1 MDLEDMAA
9 RLCRLLAELGRVTR
23 LVEKSEVGCCGI
35 TLSQCHLLLEV
46 SRREGGETSL
56 SDVAA
61 ALGLDL
67 STVSRVADGLVR
79 QNLLCREADGLDRRR
94 LRLVLT
100 DAGRELV
107 EGISCGMREY
117 ARTILEEIP
126 AEERAG
132 VLRSLE
138 RLAEAV
144 QKVKGG
150 CCGG

>member
-1 MDLEDMAA
+1 MAA

-46 SRREGGETSL
+46 SRREEGETSL
-56 SDVAA
+56 SDLAA

-79 QNLLCREADGLDRRR
+79 QKLLSREADSFDRRR
-94 LRLVLT
+94 TRLILT
-100 DAGRELV
+100 DAGRKLV
-107 EGISCGMREY
+107 ESISRGMQEY
-117 ARTILEEIP
+117 ARAMLEQVP
-126 AEERAG
+126 PGERAG

-138 RLAEAV
+138 QLTEAV

>member
-1 MDLEDMAA
+1 MEAMAA
-9 RLCRLLAELGRVTR
+9 RLCRLLGELGRAMRV
-23 LVEKSEVGCCGI
+23 LEKSEVGCCGI

-46 SRREGGETSL
+46 SRQEGGDASP
-56 SDVAA
+56 SDLAA

-79 QNLLCREADGLDRRR
+79 QKLLCREADGLDRRR

-107 EGISCGMREY
+107 EGISRGMQEY
-117 ARTILEEIP
+117 ARAILEEIP